1 MKQTVIRKKNVK
13 LVIEKK
19 LERIGTFFQKK
30 KTKKRKSMLLLKD
43 ILLVQPISYLNP
55 TVNSDKNIMTRICTK
70 MQVLNCIA
78 LNVITT

>member
-30 KTKKRKSMLLLKD
+30 TKKQKKKINAFVER
-43 ILLVQPISYLNP
+43 
-55 TVNSDKNIMTRICTK
+55 
-70 MQVLNCIA
+70 
-78 LNVITT
+78 